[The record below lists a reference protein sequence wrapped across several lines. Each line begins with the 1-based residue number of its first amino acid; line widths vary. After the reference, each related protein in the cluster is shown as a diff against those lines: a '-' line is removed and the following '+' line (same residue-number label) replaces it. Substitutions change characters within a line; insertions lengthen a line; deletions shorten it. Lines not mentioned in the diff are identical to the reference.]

1 MIRKSPRYLAA
12 SAAAAVLLL
21 TACSSDP
28 SSADDATE
36 QDELTPIT
44 IMVPPSVFAT
54 PMYLGLEEGIFEDH
68 GFDVTIEAGTSMAE
82 MMPLLMN
89 DEAQYIFGDIHN
101 TILAKDEG
109 MPIAIGAP
117 NGINASTEP
126 DKGFANL
133 LVAEDSGID
142 ELSDLENRQIATNS
156 INGQAQLDNT
166 TYMEDKGV
174 DVSTI
179 EWIGVPLEQAVAGL
193 RQGQYDAITIAEPSG
208 TIAMQ
213 EGGVKMLGSADAAIP
228 EAPMFA
234 LVSLDTYLEEE
245 SEQAERF
252 QEAIVEANTLA
263 NNDRDAVEAVLPNI
277 MDLPEEAI
285 DEVVLPPFA
294 EAPFDPASSEP
305 VLERLQDKG
314 ILPSDA
320 DIDLESLFPLS

>member
-1 MIRKSPRYLAA
+1 MFRKSHRYLAA
-12 SAAAAVLLL
+12 TVAAAGLLF

-28 SSADDATE
+28 SSADAANE
-36 QDELTPIT
+36 EELTPIT
-44 IMVPPSVFAT
+44 VMVPPSVFAT
-54 PMYLGLEEGIFEDH
+54 PLYLGQEEGIFEEH

-101 TILAKDEG
+101 TILAQDEG

-117 NGINASTEP
+117 NGINADTEP
-126 DKGFANL
+126 DKGFANI
-133 LVAEDSGID
+133 LVADDSGIE
-142 ELSDLENRQIATNS
+142 ELADLENRQIATNS

-166 TYMEDKGV
+166 TYMENKGV

-179 EWIGVPLEQAVAGL
+179 EWVGVPLEQAVAGL

-234 LVSLDTYLEEE
+234 LVSLDTYLEED

-252 QEAIVEANTLA
+252 QDAVIEANTMA

-305 VLERLQDKG
+305 VVERLVDTG

-320 DIDLESLFPLS
+320 DVDLESLFPLS